1 MHRILIQL
9 IMKYF
14 YCLIKNCSLGDF
26 LASGPAMLVTPVP
39 INTLK
44 LSNIGTGQYMDGD
57 RVGLL
62 LPIAWIRLLMYGL
75 PPYFKTKEPPR

>member
-39 INTLK
+39 IKTLK
-44 LSNIGTGQYMDGD
+44 LSNIGPGEYMDG
-57 RVGLL
+57 R
-62 LPIAWIRLLMYGL
+62 
-75 PPYFKTKEPPR
+75 PRGTSVANCMDSFINAAYRQVDSV